1 MRMLP
6 TGSIHAAR
14 RLPAM
19 IKQAPTGGLLATV
32 KVPVAE
38 TLLDIEKLHLLTISL
53 GMLGLHLMA
62 AE

>member
-1 MRMLP
+1 MCIRD
-6 TGSIHAAR
+6 R
-14 RLPAM
+14 
-19 IKQAPTGGLLATV
+19 APTGGLLATV